1 MDELFY
7 YPETG
12 SPSLRKAISEHL
24 NVDSSR
30 ILFGAGLDE
39 VILMISR
46 AVLTP
51 GDKIVTSEGTFGQ
64 YYHNAIVESAEV
76 VQVPLLNGGFDLE
89 NIIKEVDEE
98 TALVWLCNPN
108 NPTGT
113 YFNHDELESF

>member
-1 MDELFY
+1 MKIYMVLLQKQSKQFKHLDELFY

-64 YYHNAIVESAEV
+64 YYHNAIVES
-76 VQVPLLNGGFDLE
+76 LKLF
-89 NIIKEVDEE
+89 K
-98 TALVWLCNPN
+98 
-108 NPTGT
+108 
-113 YFNHDELESF
+113 YHY